1 MTTTKQF
8 PTLRF
13 LSVLL
18 LLVLSTGMPSLWA
31 ALPTTPEG
39 EPLPTLAPMIQKVSP
54 AVVNIS
60 IRGTIEARN
69 PGEEEFRRF
78 FGLPDRGG
86 NRQQFNSAGS
96 GVIVDAENG
105 YIITNAHVVER
116 ADEITI
122 VLQDDR
128 QLEAEVIGTDPDSD
142 IAVLKTAEDGLTQ
155 IALGDSD
162 RALVGDFVVAIGNPF
177 GLQHTVTSGIVSG
190 LGRSNINSQNPNAY
204 EDFIQTDASINP
216 GNSGGALVNLRGE
229 LIGINSAILSRS
241 GGNIGIGFAIP
252 VNMVRSVMA
261 QLIEHGKVRRG
272 LLGVRI
278 QDVNR
283 DIAEAAG
290 SKGVTGAFVS
300 EVDAGSA
307 AEAAGIEAGD
317 IITSVNGE
325 PTTSASE
332 LRNTIGLLDADEK
345 VKVNL
350 VRKGEKKTV
359 VAALRPRQVPQ
370 QISGD
375 ELHRG
380 LEGAS
385 LADIT
390 ATRTGDSGATKGVI
404 VTDVTQGSQASL
416 RGLRTQDVITEVN
429 GSEVSNVSELR
440 EAVEDEKSLLL
451 RIRRGRGTV
460 MIPIQ

>member
-1 MTTTKQF
+1 MTNQS
-8 PTLRF
+8 PLIRF
-13 LSVLL
+13 LSVALL
-18 LLVLSTGMPSLWA
+18 MLSAGAAWS
-31 ALPTTPEG
+31 ALPATTADG
-39 EPLPTLAPMIQKVSP
+39 EPVPTLAPMIQRVSP

-60 IRGTIEARN
+60 IRGTVRARN

-78 FGLPDRGG
+78 FGLPERGG
-86 NRQQFNSAGS
+86 PGGTRQFASAGS

-105 YIITNAHVVER
+105 YIITNAHVVEN

-122 VLQDDR
+122 VLHDNR
-128 QLEAEVIGTDPDSD
+128 QLEAEVVGTDPDSD
-142 IAVLKTAEDGLTQ
+142 IAVLKTPEGDLKQ

-177 GLQHTVTSGIVSG
+177 GLEHTVTSGIVSG
-190 LGRSNINSQNPNAY
+190 LGRSNINNQNPNAY

-229 LIGINSAILSRS
+229 LIGVNSAILSRS

-261 QLIEHGKVRRG
+261 QLIEHGEVRRG

-278 QDVNR
+278 TDVNR

-307 AEAAGIEAGD
+307 AEDAGIEAGD

-325 PTTSASE
+325 PTGSASE
-332 LRNTIGLLDADEK
+332 LRNAIGLLDADEK
-345 VKVNL
+345 VNVEL
-350 VRKGEKKTV
+350 VRKGDKKTV
-359 VAALRPRQVPQ
+359 VAALRPRQAPQ
-370 QISGD
+370 QISGE

-390 ATRTGDSGATKGVI
+390 GAQPANVTSGVI
-404 VTDVTQGSQASL
+404 VTGVDQGSQASL
-416 RGLRTQDVITEVN
+416 RGLRPQDVITEVN

-440 EAVEDEKSLLL
+440 DAVEDEKSLLL

>member
-8 PTLRF
+8 PTLRL

-18 LLVLSTGMPSLWA
+18 LLVLSAGMPSLWA
-31 ALPTTPEG
+31 ALPATTEG
-39 EPLPTLAPMIQKVSP
+39 EPLPTLAPMIQRVSP

-60 IRGTIEARN
+60 IRGTIEARS

-261 QLIEHGKVRRG
+261 QLIEHGEVRRG

-332 LRNTIGLLDADEK
+332 LRNTIGLLSADEK

-350 VRKGEKKTV
+350 VRKGEKKTI

-390 ATRTGDSGATKGVI
+390 GTRTGDSGATSGVM

-416 RGLRTQDVITEVN
+416 RGLRSQDVITEVN
-429 GSEVSNVSELR
+429 GSEVSNVTELR